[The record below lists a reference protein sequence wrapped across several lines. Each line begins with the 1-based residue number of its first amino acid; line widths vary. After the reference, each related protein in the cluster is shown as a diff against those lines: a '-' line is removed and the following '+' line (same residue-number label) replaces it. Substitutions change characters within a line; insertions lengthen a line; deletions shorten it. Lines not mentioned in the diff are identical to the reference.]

1 MKERNYRNVGTLEI
15 KNGVIDI
22 TDPCYDRNTWCR
34 INDMRVVPGKYI
46 CQVKLFH
53 NDTYGHRVQAIRI
66 HLDGYC
72 PTNKKMEY
80 FDSIGVD
87 AGLAGFFI
95 SPKKDYNDAEW
106 QALCEWMWDKDK
118 SSEWNKD
125 EDNNYFITEEGF
137 FSQSGYG
144 DGVYDVRVAKV
155 NNEIV
160 AVEILFI

>member
-22 TDPCYDRNTWCR
+22 TDPCYDRDMWCR
-34 INDMRVVPGKYI
+34 MNNVKVAPGKYI
-46 CQVKLFH
+46 CQVEAID
-53 NDTYGHRVQAIRI
+53 NIYGHRIKAIRI
-66 HLDGYC
+66 YLDGYC
-72 PTNKKMEY
+72 PINKEMKKIG
-80 FDSIGVD
+80 SIGVD

-125 EDNNYFITEEGF
+125 EDNNYFITKEGF
-137 FSQSGYG
+137 FSHSGYG

-155 NNEIV
+155 NDEIV